1 MDKFNLESENNAL
14 DALMAAAFRLP
25 VIDETSDEKE
35 AIKLAANTPK
45 LSDEDEAAIASL
57 DTDFIKHLLDKEK
70 GQGARKIADLSH
82 EISEA
87 YAAMNRGNSDEK
99 LSEQTRQE
107 IERKRKELLGENY
120 KNQKKPNGS

>member
-1 MDKFNLESENNAL
+1 MDNFNLESENDAL

-57 DTDFIKHLLDKEK
+57 SPDFIDHLLDEEK
-70 GQGARKIADLSH
+70 SRRPRKIADLSQ

-87 YAAMNRGNSDEK
+87 YAAMNRGNLDAE

-107 IERKRKELLGENY
+107 IARKRKELLGEDY
-120 KNQKKPNGS
+120 ENQEK